1 MSDKWKVY
9 CVKYAERN
17 SRVRGDSFIF
27 DDHPA
32 KPHGMDY
39 FVWVLDNGLRKIVVD
54 TGYTADEGAR
64 RDRPI
69 LRDPAQAIA
78 AVGVDAE
85 TVDTVIITHL
95 HYDHAGGLDRYP
107 NATFHLQAA
116 EMAYATGPCMCH
128 DFLQMPFTVDHV
140 CEMIRHVYSG
150 RVVFHDGS
158 GQVAPG
164 VRVHCVGGHSR
175 GLQVVEVD
183 TENGPLCL
191 ASDAA
196 HYYENF
202 LQRKPFPIVAD
213 VEAMLTGFDTLHA
226 LGKSAGRIIPGHDP
240 FVTQAFPKLD
250 SCDFAWRLDLGPVQD
265 IERSHLLK
273 HSQKTETNT

>member
-1 MSDKWKVY
+1 MADKWDVY

-17 SRVRGDSFIF
+17 NRTRSDSFVF

-32 KPHGMDY
+32 QPHGIDY
-39 FVWVLDNGLRKIVVD
+39 FVWVLDNGQRKIVVD
-54 TGYTADEGAR
+54 TGYDATEGSR

-78 AVGVDAE
+78 AIGVDAQ

-107 NATFHLQAA
+107 SATFHLQSA

-128 DFLQMPFTVDHV
+128 GVLQMPFTADHV
-140 CEMIRHVYSG
+140 CEMVRHVYSG

-175 GLQVVEVD
+175 GLQIVEVD
-183 TENGPLCL
+183 TQHGPLCL
-191 ASDAA
+191 ASDAS
-196 HYYENF
+196 HYYENM
-202 LQRKPFPIVAD
+202 LHRKPFPIVVD
-213 VEAMLTGFDTLHA
+213 VEAMLTGFDTML
-226 LGKSAGRIIPGHDP
+226 SMTSDWGRVIPGHDP
-240 FVTQAFPKLD
+240 LVKEFFPQCD
-250 SCDFAWRLDLGPVQD
+250 QVDFAWRLDKGPIKDV
-265 IERSHLLK
+265 RK
-273 HSQKTETNT
+273 